1 MLFFKCYVISAK
13 SVLTSIY
20 PHTKKSKI
28 GLLPHAVYKSSLKMY
43 QRCERK
49 AKTIRLLEEN

>member
-1 MLFFKCYVISAK
+1 MLFDFSKKCSDKCLSTY
-13 SVLTSIY
+13 
-20 PHTKKSKI
+20 KKSKI
-28 GLLPHAVYKSSLKMY
+28 GLLPHAVHKSSLKMY